1 VDIWDA
7 LLYERVYRSAWPE
20 EKVLEYL
27 KNTAGIELDPFI
39 VEKFLELIE
48 EERYKNQAE

>member
-27 KNTAGIELDPFI
+27 KNNENPTMMSVATIITAT
-39 VEKFLELIE
+39 
-48 EERYKNQAE
+48 